1 MGEQPMDLKPL
12 FDGIFGKQRTV
23 LMKGQ
28 ILKKE
33 NWWIC

>member
-23 LMKGQ
+23 LYERPNFEKR
-28 ILKKE
+28 K
-33 NWWIC
+33 C